1 MEERKTKGAVGV
13 GLLWGVI
20 GGVVGFLVSLLG
32 SLAGMVAAGF
42 IGVSVGRRA
51 AEAEKE
57 RWAGALAGLVGGAVA
72 APVVVIGAT
81 AGALVGAQSTDL
93 SRLAVQVSEIL
104 GSTISP
110 DETWRLIL
118 LAVAFAA
125 VLQIALLIGASAVAG
140 AWASRKRAS

>member
-1 MEERKTKGAVGV
+1 MEEPKTRGAVGI

-20 GGVVGFLVSLLG
+20 GGVLGFLVSLLG
-32 SLAGMVAAGF
+32 SLAGLVAAGF

-51 AEAEKE
+51 AESEKE

-81 AGALVGAQSTDL
+81 AGALVSAQSTDL
-93 SRLAVQVSEIL
+93 SRLAVEISGML
-104 GSTISP
+104 GATVTP

-118 LAVAFAA
+118 LAVAVAA
-125 VLQIALLIGASAVAG
+125 VLQVVLLIGVSSAAG
-140 AWASRKRAS
+140 AWVSRKRAS